1 MPYLSELLRNYPL
14 LIANIVLI
22 IAQALKIITH
32 YAVTGKLNF
41 GMFISGGGMPS
52 SHSAFVSSLA
62 IAVGFKEG
70 FDSSLFAICIVFGT
84 IVMFDAAGVRQA
96 ASRQARIINQM
107 VAELFEG
114 HPISQETL
122 KELLGHTPLQVAMG
136 ALFGIGFTLLWE
148 FA

>member
-14 LIANIVLI
+14 LIAYLALL

-32 YAVTGKLNF
+32 YSLTGKLNF
-41 GMFISGGGMPS
+41 GMLTSGGGMPS

-62 IAVGFKEG
+62 TSIGFQEG
-70 FDSSLFAICIVFGT
+70 FDSSLFAICVVFGA

-107 VAELFEG
+107 IAELFEG

-122 KELLGHTPLQVAMG
+122 KELIGHTPLQVVMG
-136 ALFGIGFTLLWE
+136 ALLGIAIALIWE
-148 FA
+148 WA

>member
-1 MPYLSELLRNYPL
+1 MPYLSEFLRNYPL
-14 LIANIVLI
+14 LIASLVLL

-32 YAVTGKLNF
+32 VAVTGKLNF
-41 GMFISGGGMPS
+41 ALLTSGGGMPS

-62 IAVGFKEG
+62 TAIGFQEG
-70 FDSSLFAICIVFGT
+70 FDSSLFAICAVFGL

-96 ASRQARIINQM
+96 ASRQARIINQI

-114 HPISQETL
+114 HPISQQIL
-122 KELLGHTPLQVAMG
+122 KELLGHTPLQVLMG
-136 ALFGIGFTLLWE
+136 ALFGVGFTLLWQ